1 MKIRPFKRL
10 RIATVIVVG
19 GLFAACSSTET
30 PTWTGTIGDSA
41 GVVVVMNPAEGI
53 WTPETR
59 WTVEENLRIGNVD
72 GDSVYQFGAIGGIA
86 VTRDGRIAVLDRQ
99 AAQLSVFT
107 SDGQFE
113 NVIGRPG
120 NGPGELGQG
129 GGPLGLGRGDTL
141 IVADLGNNGRMNWYA
156 ADGTAAGSVRPPPQ
170 GRGWPMRWQ
179 GTPTGDI
186 AIQTRPLPAQGQARD
201 TMDMVTLRTSAL
213 AIIDT
218 LLTFRSGES
227 FSINQG
233 AQEYQWFAPEP
244 SWVINPDGDIWF
256 GANQGHRFLL
266 YEPDGAVRRVVTR
279 PGERVS
285 VSEQDRGLFNEVL
298 EGAWADANVPPQ
310 FLERLR
316 SSTRYAEQLPA
327 FAQLFVGPDESLW
340 VQRVL
345 RPSELTP
352 EGLQLLRQIGGR
364 DGLFDQLRG
373 LKGAEW
379 DIYDAEGRY
388 LGVLELPAR
397 FEPIQVVDEDIY
409 GVWWDDLDVQYVMRL
424 RVVRPFAG

>member
-1 MKIRPFKRL
+1 MRSQPFKRL
-10 RIATVIVVG
+10 RIATSTVVAG
-19 GLFAACSSTET
+19 VFAACSITET
-30 PTWTGTIGDSA
+30 PAWTGTIADSA
-41 GVVVVMNPAEGI
+41 GVVVVTNPADGI
-53 WTPETR
+53 WTAETR
-59 WTVEENLRIGNVD
+59 WAVEEDLRIGQVE
-72 GDSVYQFGAIGGIA
+72 GDSVYQFGDIGGIA
-86 VTRDGRIAVLDRQ
+86 VTGDGRIAVLDRQ
-99 AAQLSVFT
+99 AARLSMFT
-107 SDGQFE
+107 SDGQFQS
-113 NVIGRPG
+113 VIGRAG

-129 GGPLGLGRGDTL
+129 GGPLVLGRGDTL
-141 IVADLGNNGRMNWYA
+141 IVGDLGNGRMNWYA

-170 GRGWPMRWQ
+170 GQGWPMRWQ
-179 GTPTGDI
+179 GTPAGDL
-186 AIQTRPLPAQGQARD
+186 AIQARPLPAQGQARD
-201 TMDMVTLRTSAL
+201 TMDVVTLRTSAL
-213 AIIDT
+213 TIIDT

-244 SWVINPDGDIWF
+244 YWVINSDGDIWF

-266 YEPDGAVRRVVTR
+266 YGPDGAARRVVTR

-285 VSEQDRGLFNEVL
+285 VSEQDRVIFNEVL
-298 EGAWADANVPPQ
+298 EGAWAGAGVPPQ

-316 SSTRYAEQLPA
+316 ASTRYAEQLPA

-345 RPSELTP
+345 RPNELTP
-352 EGLQLLRQIGGR
+352 EGLRLLRQIGGR
-364 DGLFDQLRG
+364 SGMFDQLRG
-373 LKGAEW
+373 LKGREW

-424 RVVRPFAG
+424 RVVRPFGR